1 MPMTHSISWKTLCTR
16 SSIAVAIFIVINLIV
31 YNTSGYFERER
42 GYQQMVA
49 GVSVHPAVRIVF
61 LGDSHVA
68 QPFEHAASYL
78 DPQVYSLATGGD
90 SFREAFAKL
99 RYVLEHDVAIDTVVV
114 SADPH
119 MFGAGRV
126 HSANRSFADRYFI
139 QEADRSGLDK
149 GLLSAAMNTIPL
161 LNDDYVQYLRRSLS
175 GRTGHHASV
184 TDSDSHDTHWSEM
197 TDEQRREEAASTGR
211 EDHAG
216 VLQYQDPFLWY
227 GRILDLAAH
236 KNLRVVA
243 VRFPVDPQYL
253 AQARPEWTAAIDQF
267 LKEHGV
273 SKILDLRDMPLT
285 PRDFD
290 DPDHL
295 SAIGT
300 PVALQNVGQAI
311 GRELLMPS
319 SVARGE

>member
-1 MPMTHSISWKTLCTR
+1 MTHSISWKTLCTR
-16 SSIAVAIFIVINLIV
+16 LSIAAAIFLAINFFV
-31 YNTSGYFERER
+31 YNTSHYFERER
-42 GYQQMVA
+42 SYQQMVA
-49 GVSVHPAVRIVF
+49 DISDHPAVRIVF

-68 QPFEHAASYL
+68 QPFEHAADYL

-99 RYVLEHDVAIDTVVV
+99 RYVLEHDAAIDTVVV

-161 LNDDYVQYLRRSLS
+161 FNDDYVQYLRRSLS
-175 GRTGHHASV
+175 GQASHHASV
-184 TDSDSHDTHWSEM
+184 ADTDTHDRHWSEM
-197 TDEQRREEAASTGR
+197 TDEERREEAASTGR
-211 EDHAG
+211 EDHTG
-216 VLQYQDPFLWY
+216 VLEYQDPFEWY
-227 GRILDLAAH
+227 GRILDLAAQ

-243 VRFPVDPQYL
+243 VRFPVDSQYF
-253 AQARPEWTAAIDQF
+253 AQARPEWTVAIDRF
-267 LKEHGV
+267 LKDHGV
-273 SKILDLRDMPLT
+273 SRILDLREMPLS

-300 PVALQNVGQAI
+300 PIALQKLGRAI
-311 GRELLMPS
+311 GRELLVP